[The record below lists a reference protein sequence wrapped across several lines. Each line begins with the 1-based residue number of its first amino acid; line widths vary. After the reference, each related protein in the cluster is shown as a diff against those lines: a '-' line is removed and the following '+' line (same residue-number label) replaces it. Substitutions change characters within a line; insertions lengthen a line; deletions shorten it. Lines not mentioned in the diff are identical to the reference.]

1 MRSIFLNKLLDY
13 LKQDNH
19 LSKNTDI
26 NLENIP
32 KSFINLTASVGE
44 LMPHIL
50 LANTDTRLKL
60 VRDQETKDSEFTTD
74 NKVIDISSKLL
85 GDLNEIVDTVYD
97 SVVTLVEDIDSL
109 YKYRTVASETTF
121 ISEFQVVSSTE
132 KVISVAPDEE

>member
-1 MRSIFLNKLLDY
+1 MNKLLDY